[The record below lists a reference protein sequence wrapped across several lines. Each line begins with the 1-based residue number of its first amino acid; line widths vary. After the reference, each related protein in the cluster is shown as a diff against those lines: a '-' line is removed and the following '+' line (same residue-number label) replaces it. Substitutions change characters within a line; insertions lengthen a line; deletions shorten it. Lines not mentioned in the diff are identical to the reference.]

1 MRIAING
8 FGRIGKSVFR
18 ACIQRNI
25 NVVAIND
32 PHDIKTLEY
41 LLKYDSV
48 YGKFKGNVSSKGEN
62 ALIVNNKKIYVAH
75 NRDPLKLPWKKLK
88 IDIVVESTG
97 AFRDGKE
104 AVKHLKAGAKKVII
118 SAPAENH
125 DATILPGVNNKALSK
140 THKIISCASCT
151 TNALGPVAS
160 LLDENFGI
168 EKAFMNTIHAY
179 TSSQTLVDTSARK
192 LRRGRAAAVNMVPT
206 TSGAT
211 KATSEALPHLNKKID
226 GLAIRVPVATG
237 SIVDFTALLKK
248 NVTVKQVNEVFKKAA
263 NGKLKG
269 ILGYT
274 EDEIV
279 SSDIIGDS
287 RSSII
292 DGLSTKV
299 VGGNLVK
306 VLSWYDNEWGY
317 SNRLVDLIQIM
328 SKK

>member
-1 MRIAING
+1 ME
-8 FGRIGKSVFR
+8 
-18 ACIQRNI
+18 C
-25 NVVAIND
+25 
-32 PHDIKTLEY
+32 
-41 LLKYDSV
+41 
-48 YGKFKGNVSSKGEN
+48 
-62 ALIVNNKKIYVAH
+62 
-75 NRDPLKLPWKKLK
+75 PWKKLK

-226 GLAIRVPVATG
+226 EL
-237 SIVDFTALLKK
+237 
-248 NVTVKQVNEVFKKAA
+248 FKK
-263 NGKLKG
+263 KEQEL
-269 ILGYT
+269 L
-274 EDEIV
+274 
-279 SSDIIGDS
+279 
-287 RSSII
+287 
-292 DGLSTKV
+292 
-299 VGGNLVK
+299 
-306 VLSWYDNEWGY
+306 
-317 SNRLVDLIQIM
+317 Q
-328 SKK
+328 

>member
-48 YGKFKGNVSSKGEN
+48 YGKFKGSVSSKGEN
-62 ALIVNNKKIYVAH
+62 ALIVNNKKIYVSH

-104 AVKHLKAGAKKVII
+104 AAKHLKAGTKKVII

-125 DATILPGVNNKALSK
+125 DATILPGINNKALSK
-140 THKIISCASCT
+140 NHKIISCASCT

-192 LRRGRAAAVNMVPT
+192 LRRGRAAALNMVPT

-211 KATSEALPHLNKKID
+211 EATSEALPHLNKKMD

-269 ILGYT
+269 IIGYT